1 MDDRILTAL
10 LVVVCSSLVL
20 TVWTLSVGFLLNRK
34 ERKLRAELS
43 EALQSFVSA
52 ADDGTPS
59 PLAVVMDQAAML
71 LAARLAQQV
80 KTMLAGVSNGAS
92 AEASNAQMEA
102 LGSAP
107 GWIGLL
113 ANILPKSLKKKMLKN
128 PQMLS
133 VLAQFTGVNG
143 KNGGAQAVEAQS
155 TYLE

>member
-1 MDDRILTAL
+1 MDGRILTAL
-10 LVVVCSSLVL
+10 LFIACFSLVL
-20 TVWTLSVGFLLNRK
+20 AVWTLSVGFVLTRK

-52 ADDGTPS
+52 DDGTPS
-59 PLAVVMDQAAML
+59 PLAIVMDQAAML

-107 GWIGLL
+107 GWLGLL
-113 ANILPKSLKKKMLKN
+113 ANIIPKSLKKKMLKN
-128 PQMLS
+128 PQIFSALS
-133 VLAQFTGVNG
+133 QFAGMNG

-155 TYLE
+155 TYLD